1 MKARA
6 PRSRFFSESRTEK
19 YRFKK
24 LQLVFGKLFL
34 NFKQKVT
41 CLTVASVKALPPAGK
56 EGGFRVETVVSQ
68 KTSNQTDLEHFW
80 FGFQLE

>member
-41 CLTVASVKALPPAGK
+41 YLTVASVKALPPAGK